1 MTRFGTWWYLGGLAT
16 AAFASFAAIWIYVL
30 VAPMAFLEGGYPN
43 WVVKQG
49 FSASCDLGE
58 LPVFGDSR
66 AEAAIDPAMLHLD
79 TRNLALGAVS
89 PVETYFFIRTA
100 LRCPQPPNHLVLS
113 FSMPSFTAVNEYL
126 WENAARY
133 GYLSYTDL
141 REISRAAHDLGD
153 PSLDLVRTRLG
164 LVGDIRNALYAI
176 RFPPLYF
183 NSLMQG
189 ELFRRY
195 DLNRSIHDRVR
206 RALGHVTYQ
215 GHTAQ
220 VADPAAAPDFKAA
233 PIQTYYFN
241 KILALLQQRHVRAIF
256 VAAPLSESSRESMPN
271 GSAERFA
278 AYLHT
283 FADHD
288 PNFQI
293 VDPVVVAWPD
303 CLYVDGIHFDAE
315 GATLFSRAFN
325 ACEAR
330 LIEQNGAAIDCD
342 LSWQAARTAPGAT
355 GQ

>member
-1 MTRFGTWWYLGGLAT
+1 MTRFGTWSYLGCLA
-16 AAFASFAAIWIYVL
+16 AAAIASFAAIWLYVL

-66 AEAAIDPAMLHLD
+66 AEAAIDPGKLHID

-89 PVETYFFIRTA
+89 PVETYFFVRAA
-100 LRCPQPPNHLVLS
+100 LHCPQPPRQVVLS
-113 FSMPSFTAVNEYL
+113 FGMAGFTAVNEFL

-133 GYLSYTDL
+133 GYLSYADL
-141 REISRAAHDLGD
+141 REISRAAHEFGD

-164 LVGDIRNALYAI
+164 LVGDVRNALYAI

-189 ELFRRY
+189 EVFRRY
-195 DLNRSIHDRVR
+195 DLNRSIHDRVL

-215 GHTAQ
+215 GHTPQ

-233 PIQTYYFN
+233 PIQTYYFG
-241 KILALLQQRHVRAIF
+241 KMLALLRQRHVRAIF
-256 VAAPLSESSRESMPN
+256 VAVPVSQSSRDSMPN
-271 GSAERFA
+271 GSAERFV
-278 AYLHT
+278 AYLHA
-283 FADHD
+283 FADRD

-293 VDPVVVAWPD
+293 VDPAVVAWPD
-303 CLYVDGIHFDAE
+303 RLYVDGIHLDAE
-315 GATLFSRAFN
+315 GAALFSRVFN

-330 LIEQNGAAIDCD
+330 LVKQDGTAIDCD
-342 LSWQAARTAPGAT
+342 LSWQAARTAQGET
-355 GQ
+355 GH